1 MLKISFSGI
10 PGSGRSSLAQEV
22 RKILALKSKVE
33 LIDAINNKNPF
44 DDHQRSSFESQF
56 FYISTQMNEEN
67 THMFS
72 PLDYLLCDQ
81 SVLDQWVT
89 WLCIFDKQ
97 KDKTSQRLAERQHL
111 MQTLYRYWIETY
123 DIIFLVR
130 VSQDLFS
137 QRQAQ
142 NRLRPSNGINFE
154 DRDQWY
160 QKTILE
166 DHLRV
171 IEIWNNTS
179 IDEAAH
185 QMIRQIQDHSQHR
198 QNKKSVGIAV
208 G

>member
-10 PGSGRSSLAQEV
+10 PGSGRSSLAEEV

-67 THMFS
+67 KRSFS
-72 PLDYLLCDQ
+72 PLDFLLCDQ
-81 SVLDQWVT
+81 SILDQWVA
-89 WLCIFDKQ
+89 WLSIAERLKE
-97 KDKTSQRLAERQHL
+97 KGNKRLAERQHL
-111 MQTLYRYWIETY
+111 MKTLYNYWIGTY
-123 DIIFLVR
+123 DIIFFIR
-130 VSQDLFS
+130 VSQDLFE

-142 NRLRPSNGINFE
+142 NRLRQSNGIDYE
-154 DRDQWY
+154 DRAQWY
-160 QKTILE
+160 QKAIQQ
-166 DHLRV
+166 DHQNV
-171 IEIWNNTS
+171 IEISNNTS

-185 QMIRQIQDHSQHR
+185 LMIQVIYEHQIKLHGSPIV
-198 QNKKSVGIAV
+198 SAAV